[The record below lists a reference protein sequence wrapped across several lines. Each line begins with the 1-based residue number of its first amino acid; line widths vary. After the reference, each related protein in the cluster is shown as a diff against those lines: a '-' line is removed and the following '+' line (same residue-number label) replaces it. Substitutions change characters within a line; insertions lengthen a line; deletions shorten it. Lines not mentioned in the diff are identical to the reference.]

1 MRFTPVLKTA
11 AGLAALSFAAALGGS
26 ALAQT
31 PPTATPSAEEQPLP
45 ADTGVD
51 VTAPAPPPTGRV
63 IAPGSDVAEEASQ
76 PAGMPMSSPTP
87 VAQAFLLKAGDP
99 YVVSNAPVPDTPAT
113 RQAYGGPDSNGGK
126 KTRPVGN

>member
-1 MRFTPVLKTA
+1 MRFTPVLQTA
-11 AGLAALSFAAALGGS
+11 AGVAALSFAGALAGS

-45 ADTGVD
+45 PETGVD
-51 VTAPAPPPTGRV
+51 VTAPTPPPNGKV
-63 IAPGSDVAEEASQ
+63 ISPGADIAGEASQ
-76 PAGMPMSSPTP
+76 PAGIPVSSPTP
-87 VAQAFLLKAGDP
+87 VAQAYLLKAGDP

-113 RQAYGGPDSNGGK
+113 RRAYGGPDSNGGK